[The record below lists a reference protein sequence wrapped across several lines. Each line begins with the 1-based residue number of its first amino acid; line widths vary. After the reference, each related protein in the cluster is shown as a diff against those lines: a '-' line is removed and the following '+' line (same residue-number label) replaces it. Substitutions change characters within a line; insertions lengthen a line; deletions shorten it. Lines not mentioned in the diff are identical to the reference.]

1 MAGGEF
7 KQLIEWMKINE
18 AKGTALDYV
27 YHPKFE
33 GVPERFVRF
42 K

>member
-1 MAGGEF
+1 
-7 KQLIEWMKINE
+7 MKINE